1 MTDVSYI
8 HSIRVIEVTLRM
20 RATRVS
26 ISGFSSESGK
36 THILCELL
44 RRNPGWE
51 AIKITRGH
59 YRSCG
64 KNPEACCVSP
74 MLGEKSLVL
83 SDPGQTRVP
92 GKDTGRY
99 WAAGAGNVHWVIGV
113 DAQIEEGI
121 KNAIERV
128 EGEGVFIEGGSF
140 LKHVVA
146 DYSIMVASPDIKDIK
161 SSAVRLLPKMN
172 ALIVNRA
179 EPDASVAE
187 LICSRL
193 IGRGATVG
201 QVPIYFER
209 DLSVVAA
216 EIRHLHQ
223 GRQGL

>member
-1 MTDVSYI
+1 
-8 HSIRVIEVTLRM
+8 M

-26 ISGFSSESGK
+26 ISGFSSEVGK

-44 RRNPGWE
+44 RLNPGWE

-74 MLGEKSLVL
+74 LLGEKPLVL
-83 SDPGQTRVP
+83 SDPEQTRVP

-99 WAAGAGNVHWVIGV
+99 WAVGASLVHWVIGV
-113 DAQIEEGI
+113 DEQIEEGI
-121 KNAIERV
+121 KTAIERV

-140 LKHVVA
+140 LKHVDA
-146 DYSIMVASPDIKDIK
+146 DYSIMVASPEIRDIK
-161 SSAVRLLPKMN
+161 SSAVRVMSKMN

-179 EPDASVAE
+179 EPGRAAAE
-187 LICSRL
+187 LIRNRL
-193 IGRGATVG
+193 LARGVTLG
-201 QVPIYFER
+201 EVPIYFEQ

-216 EIRHLHQ
+216 EIRHLHESRRTIQ
-223 GRQGL
+223 PRSTSLPGLNSI

>member
-1 MTDVSYI
+1 
-8 HSIRVIEVTLRM
+8 M

-26 ISGFSSESGK
+26 ISGFSSEVGK

-64 KNPEACCVSP
+64 KNSDACCVSP
-74 MLGEKSLVL
+74 MLGERPLVL
-83 SDPGQTRVP
+83 SDPKQTRVP

-113 DAQIEEGI
+113 AEQIEEGI

-128 EGEGVFIEGGSF
+128 EGEGVFIEGSSF
-140 LKHVVA
+140 LKHVDA

-161 SSAVRLLPKMN
+161 SSAVRVMPRMN
-172 ALIVNRA
+172 AIIVNRA
-179 EPDASVAE
+179 EPDPAVAE
-187 LICSRL
+187 FIRSRL
-193 IGRGATVG
+193 LKRGATLGEVS
-201 QVPIYFER
+201 IYFER

-223 GRQGL
+223 ARQDL

>member
-1 MTDVSYI
+1 
-8 HSIRVIEVTLRM
+8 M
-20 RATRVS
+20 RATIVS
-26 ISGFSSESGK
+26 ISGFSSEVGK

-44 RRNPGWE
+44 RLNPGWE
-51 AIKITRGH
+51 AIKVTRGH

-74 MLGEKSLVL
+74 LLGDKPLVL
-83 SDPGQTRVP
+83 SDPEQTCVP

-99 WAAGAGNVHWVIGV
+99 WAAGASLVHWVIGV
-113 DAQIEEGI
+113 DEQIEEGI

-140 LKHVVA
+140 LKHVDA
-146 DYSIMVASPDIKDIK
+146 DYSIMVASPEIKDIK
-161 SSAVRLLPKMN
+161 SSAVRVMPKMN

-179 EPDASVAE
+179 EPDQTVAE
-187 LICSRL
+187 LIGSRL
-193 IGRGATVG
+193 LGRGVTLG

-216 EIRHLHQ
+216 EIRRLHES
-223 GRQGL
+223 RYSVRKLLTPLPVLNSI